1 MRFVITVVYHYFRS
15 MLKNPLDV
23 EGMNYDVDVTDFP
36 TDDSEWNEIDLSTLD
51 DHRREWNMPKL
62 DIDTAEAFNNLS
74 LGTYR

>member
-1 MRFVITVVYHYFRS
+1 MRFVIIVVYHYFRS

-36 TDDSEWNEIDLSTLD
+36 TDDSEWDEIDLSTLD
-51 DHRREWNMPKL
+51 DHRREWNMSKL